1 MNGFLSKTFRWCR
14 SYVTLTFL
22 GVVAFIVFLTFF
34 TDNSLMKRLE
44 YEREITR
51 LKEEIKQNTDTLH
64 HYETLNRNLSTDR
77 EEMERIV
84 REHYH
89 MQRPNEDVYLFE

>member
-1 MNGFLSKTFRWCR
+1 MNGFLDNAFNWCR
-14 SYVTLTFL
+14 SYVTITFL
-22 GVVAFIVFLTFF
+22 GVVAFIIFLTFF

-44 YEREITR
+44 YEREISR

-64 HYETLNRNLSTDR
+64 HYEILNSNLTTDR

-84 REHYH
+84 RERYH
-89 MQRPNEDVYLFE
+89 MQRANEDVYLFE